1 VRRWVAKAIEAT
13 RRAVPPLR
21 ALPALRAMR
30 FELPKVPAAL
40 WTIGHSTLPVD
51 TFIAHLRAH
60 AVRHLVDVRR
70 HAGSRRHPQ
79 FNPEALDASLA
90 AAGVR
95 YVALPDLGGRR
106 KVRPDSPNTA
116 WRNASFRG
124 YADYMATAEFATAL
138 GRLAELAADAPT
150 AVMCAESLWW
160 RCHRSLIA
168 DAFKAAGS
176 VVWHIGSDGRGS
188 EHPFTGAARIVHGEL
203 SYGDPLLC

>member
-1 VRRWVAKAIEAT
+1 
-13 RRAVPPLR
+13 
-21 ALPALRAMR
+21 MR
-30 FELPKVPAAL
+30 YELPNVPAAL

-51 TFIAHLRAH
+51 AFIAHLRTHGVAN
-60 AVRHLVDVRR
+60 LVDVRR
-70 HAGSRRHPQ
+70 HAGSRRYPQ

-124 YADYMATAEFATAL
+124 YADYMATPEFARAL
-138 GRLAELAADAPT
+138 GRLAALAAASPT

-176 VVWHIGSDGRGS
+176 VVWNIGSAGRAS
-188 EHPFTGAARIVHGEL
+188 EHPFTGAARIIRGEL

>member
-1 VRRWVAKAIEAT
+1 VRFD
-13 RRAVPPLR
+13 
-21 ALPALRAMR
+21 LPC
-30 FELPKVPAAL
+30 VPAGL

-51 TFIAHLRAH
+51 EFLAHLRAH
-60 AVRHLVDVRR
+60 GVSQLVDVRR

-79 FNPEALDASLA
+79 FNPDALRASLES
-90 AAGVR
+90 AGVR

-124 YADYMATAEFATAL
+124 YADYMATPEFAAAL
-138 GRLAELAADAPT
+138 ARVAELAAAAPT

-176 VVWHIGSDGRGS
+176 VVWNIGSDGRAS
-188 EHPFTGAARIVHGEL
+188 EHPFTGAARIVQGEL
-203 SYGDPLLC
+203 DYGDPLLC